1 MLFLI
6 RNPPSFW
13 LLCNK
18 VTAILVDLLYK
29 TSVRPTWMKYY
40 WIKLL
45 KQQHQQQQQ
54 QLCLNLVETGTR
66 EEKNTH
72 VLQN

>member
-18 VTAILVDLLYK
+18 VTAILTDLLYK
-29 TSVRPTWMKYY
+29 ASVRPTWMKYY
-40 WIKLL
+40 RVKQL
-45 KQQHQQQQQ
+45 KQQQQL

-72 VLQN
+72 VVQN